1 MKAQHTIVTL
11 AMILLF
17 TPPLYGQ
24 EDGVFRYIEED
35 TVTLTERQSELLQI
49 IRSRP
54 QTQAVYLVQID
65 ENRFDMSRT
74 AIQINLPEQLL
85 VTEKQ
90 EAGAGSEHR
99 TSWAGKAT
107 GIPASTVLL
116 SVDGDDVWLLF

>member
-1 MKAQHTIVTL
+1 MVDGDGKLNEKQ
-11 AMILLF
+11 
-17 TPPLYGQ
+17 Q

-65 ENRFDMSRT
+65 ENRFDIGRT
-74 AIQINLPEQLL
+74 AIRTNLPEQLL

-90 EAGAGSEHR
+90 EAGAGREHR
-99 TSWAGKAT
+99 TNRYYFGWRSLCTKVRPLKKPGE
-107 GIPASTVLL
+107 
-116 SVDGDDVWLLF
+116 